1 MLLSFF
7 NTIQM
12 MGGQIIVEM
21 EKVRYS
27 QFNSRL
33 MRCRK
38 NKEKE
43 RKSEMSDT
51 TINEQFN
58 VTLSIKWK
66 LIALMTILMVGII
79 IILTGFE
86 ISSQKKM
93 MEDELGKRIVLM
105 KESLTE
111 RAKTY
116 IFNLVQ
122 QIEKDIAAY
131 NFSGVTETVRNST
144 DNNKE
149 VRYAVLISASGAVIA
164 QSQKSVPVQAVIFRE
179 RNREALKQ
187 ADMTITEYEENN
199 EAVIEIVI
207 PVKIST
213 SPWGVLR
220 LVYSLTHLRKE
231 IDRSQQQIQQEINRM
246 IRKSLFASSV
256 FISIGFIVVLIVSMR
271 FTGPLI
277 QLAKFA
283 RNLSKSNFS
292 ESAEMPVIR
301 SIAKDEL
308 GILTEAFGM
317 MSREIR
323 ELLQETRNYSEHLE
337 ELVEGRTAEL
347 VAAKESAEIANKAKS
362 IFLANMSHE
371 FRTPLNAIIG
381 YSEMLEEDAQ
391 DSDNEEIIPDLK
403 KINAAGRHL
412 LGLINDVL
420 DLSKIEAGRMTLF
433 METFDITRLID
444 DTVSVVQPLIEKNAN
459 TLKLTCAD
467 NLGSIYADQVKVRQI
482 LFNLLSNA
490 CKFTEKGIIELN
502 AERSEDM
509 MIFEVRDSGIGMTA
523 EQIANLFQPFTQA
536 DSSTT
541 KKYGGTGLGLTISQK
556 FCQMMGGEITVESES
571 GKGSVFYVYLPSGN
585 APMPD
590 SGKSSENEVKNS

>member
-1 MLLSFF
+1 
-7 NTIQM
+7 
-12 MGGQIIVEM
+12 
-21 EKVRYS
+21 
-27 QFNSRL
+27 
-33 MRCRK
+33 
-38 NKEKE
+38 
-43 RKSEMSDT
+43 MSDT

-93 MEDELGKRIVLM
+93 MEEELGKRIVLM

-116 IFNLVQ
+116 ISNLVQ

-131 NFSGVTETVRNST
+131 NFSGVTETVKNST

-149 VRYAVLISASGAVIA
+149 VRYAVLISSSGSVIA
-164 QSQKSVPVQAVIFRE
+164 QSQRPVPTQSDIFRE
-179 RNREALKQ
+179 RNGEALKQ

-199 EAVIEIVI
+199 ESVIEIVV

-213 SPWGVLR
+213 TPWGVLR

-246 IRKSLFASSV
+246 IRKSLFASSA
-256 FISIGFIVVLIVSMR
+256 FISIGFIIVLIVSMR

-292 ESAEMPVIR
+292 DASDMPVIR

-317 MSREIR
+317 MGREIR

-391 DSDNEEIIPDLK
+391 DSDNKEIIPDLK

-433 METFDITRLID
+433 METFDITKLID

-467 NLGSIYADQVKVRQI
+467 TLGNIYADQVKVRQI

-490 CKFTEKGIIELN
+490 CKFTEKGIIELK
-502 AERSEDM
+502 AERSEAL

-556 FCQMMGGEITVESES
+556 FCQMMGGDITVESEQ

-585 APMPD
+585 AAMPD
-590 SGKSSENEVKNS
+590 SGKSSENEVQNG